1 MVDEKRIAMLMKKLD
16 ITREEAL
23 ELEGYDADV
32 NKGKKTQYDLTPEQ
46 EKVAKKMTHVTEY
59 AKSASVKRERKPNEL
74 NKTRSQAFRQGQ
86 CQQILCPVPEEA
98 QGQVYEDVTVTNKS
112 RMIAFSVNGKR
123 FELALV
129 EKREPKDNKTTQK

>member
-74 NKTRSQAFRQGQ
+74 KEAIVAELANYLA
-86 CQQILCPVPEEA
+86 EEA

-112 RMIAFSVNGKR
+112 RMVAFSVNGKR

>member
-59 AKSASVKRERKPNEL
+59 TKSASVKRERKPNEL
-74 NKTRSQAFRQGQ
+74 KEAIVAELANYLA
-86 CQQILCPVPEEA
+86 EEA

>member
-74 NKTRSQAFRQGQ
+74 KEAIVAELANYLA
-86 CQQILCPVPEEA
+86 EEA
-98 QGQVYEDVTVTNKS
+98 QGQMYEDVTITNKS

>member
-74 NKTRSQAFRQGQ
+74 KEAIVAELANYLA
-86 CQQILCPVPEEA
+86 EEA
-98 QGQVYEDVTVTNKS
+98 QGQVYEDVTITNKS

>member
-74 NKTRSQAFRQGQ
+74 KEAIVAELANYLA
-86 CQQILCPVPEEA
+86 EEA
-98 QGQVYEDVTVTNKS
+98 QGQVYENVTVTNKS

>member
-59 AKSASVKRERKPNEL
+59 AKSASVRRERKPNEL
-74 NKTRSQAFRQGQ
+74 KEAIVAELANYLA
-86 CQQILCPVPEEA
+86 EEAQA
-98 QGQVYEDVTVTNKS
+98 QGQVYEDVTITNKS

-129 EKREPKDNKTTQK
+129 EKREPKDNKTTHK

>member
-74 NKTRSQAFRQGQ
+74 KEAIVAELANYLA
-86 CQQILCPVPEEA
+86 EEA
-98 QGQVYEDVTVTNKS
+98 QGQMYEDVTVTNKS

>member
-74 NKTRSQAFRQGQ
+74 KEA
-86 CQQILCPVPEEA
+86 IVAELADYLAEEA

>member
-74 NKTRSQAFRQGQ
+74 KEAIVAELANYLT
-86 CQQILCPVPEEA
+86 EEA

>member
-74 NKTRSQAFRQGQ
+74 KEAIVAELANYLA
-86 CQQILCPVPEEA
+86 EEA
-98 QGQVYEDVTVTNKS
+98 QGQVYEDVIITNKS

>member
-59 AKSASVKRERKPNEL
+59 AKSASIRRERKPNEL
-74 NKTRSQAFRQGQ
+74 KEAIVAELANYLA
-86 CQQILCPVPEEA
+86 EEA
-98 QGQVYEDVTVTNKS
+98 QGQVYEDVTITNKS

-129 EKREPKDNKTTQK
+129 EKREPKDNKTTHK

>member
-74 NKTRSQAFRQGQ
+74 KEAIVAELANYLA
-86 CQQILCPVPEEA
+86 EEA

-123 FELALV
+123 FELALI

>member
-59 AKSASVKRERKPNEL
+59 AKSASIKRERKPNEL
-74 NKTRSQAFRQGQ
+74 KEAIVAELANYLA
-86 CQQILCPVPEEA
+86 EEA

>member
-59 AKSASVKRERKPNEL
+59 AKSASVRRERKPNEL
-74 NKTRSQAFRQGQ
+74 KEAIVAELANYLA
-86 CQQILCPVPEEA
+86 EEA
-98 QGQVYEDVTVTNKS
+98 QGQVYEDVTITNKS

-129 EKREPKDNKTTQK
+129 EKREPKDNKTTHK

>member
-74 NKTRSQAFRQGQ
+74 KEAIVAELANYLT
-86 CQQILCPVPEEA
+86 EEA
-98 QGQVYEDVTVTNKS
+98 QGQVYEDVTITNKS

>member
-59 AKSASVKRERKPNEL
+59 AKSASIKRERKPNEL
-74 NKTRSQAFRQGQ
+74 KEAIVAELANYLA
-86 CQQILCPVPEEA
+86 EEA
-98 QGQVYEDVTVTNKS
+98 QGQVYEDVTITNKS

>member
-74 NKTRSQAFRQGQ
+74 KEAIVAELANYLA
-86 CQQILCPVPEEA
+86 EEA

-129 EKREPKDNKTTQK
+129 EKREPKDNKTTHK

>member
-59 AKSASVKRERKPNEL
+59 AKSASVRRERKPNEL
-74 NKTRSQAFRQGQ
+74 KEAIVAELANYLA
-86 CQQILCPVPEEA
+86 EEA

-129 EKREPKDNKTTQK
+129 EKREPKDNKTTHK

>member
-74 NKTRSQAFRQGQ
+74 KEAIVAELANYLA
-86 CQQILCPVPEEA
+86 EEA